1 MSSLFKI
8 FVIQVSLVLG
18 VLTATAFAEQD
29 VVPVGARLSSDY
41 TAGFGQITVHVP
53 DKENLTVEMDRN
65 VCSFTRMGYVGDCT
79 QMTSE
84 SLTGRAVENTNLP
97 GRGLRTVYSIQSTP
111 YELHYSKREGFRIL
125 ILEGDVV
132 LNSIRLHLTR

>member
-1 MSSLFKI
+1 MNSLFKI

-29 VVPVGARLSSDY
+29 IVPVGARLSSDY
-41 TAGFGQITVHVP
+41 IAGFGEITVHVP
-53 DKENLTVEMDRN
+53 DKENLTVEMDKN

-84 SLTGRAVENTNLP
+84 SSTGRAVENKNLP
-97 GRGLRTVYSIQSTP
+97 GRRTVYSIQSTP
-111 YELHYSKREGFRIL
+111 YELHYSKSEGFRLL

-132 LNSIRLHLTR
+132 LNSIRLNPTR